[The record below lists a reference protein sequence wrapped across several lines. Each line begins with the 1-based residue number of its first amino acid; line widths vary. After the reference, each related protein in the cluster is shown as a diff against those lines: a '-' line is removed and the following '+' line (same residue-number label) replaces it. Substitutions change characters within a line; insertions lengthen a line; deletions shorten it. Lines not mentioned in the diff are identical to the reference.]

1 MWPWLKWREGKVLEV
16 EEVDNKAR
24 TPMRKTK
31 LSQVDGRTSCGERP

>member
-1 MWPWLKWREGKVLEV
+1 MVEMERGKVLEV

-31 LSQVDGRTSCGERP
+31 VSQVDGRTSCGERP